1 MDAVCNIYEYIVQ
14 PNLLGNFLSNFNNLN
29 SDVLILNV
37 NPLIGEVVVG
47 AVLVF
52 FVYLFSDF
60 IYSYLLLPILPLSNC
75 ANLEGKANRS
85 RPIKITPYFI
95 TGFCDAESYFTVSI
109 RRSSKMNTD

>member
-14 PNLLGNFLSNFNNLN
+14 PNSLGNLLSNFNNLN
-29 SDVLILNV
+29 SGVLILNV

-60 IYSYLLLPILPLSNC
+60 IYSYLLLSILPLSNC

-85 RPIKITPYFI
+85 RPIKITPS
-95 TGFCDAESYFTVSI
+95 G
-109 RRSSKMNTD
+109 